1 MNSDRHDPERDR
13 FPRDE
18 PGGIGEEL
26 ETAPPPEPSGS
37 SGDSSRPA
45 TAGRGDGRA
54 RATFLLKNRQ
64 IVFLDRLSADIRARS
79 GTIVKR
85 ADVVRALIDHL
96 ADQPLD
102 LSSVQSV
109 ADLRRRIREIGAPA
123 KLRGTPPGNG
133 APPSPAKEKEK
144 T

>member
-18 PGGIGEEL
+18 AGGIGEEL
-26 ETAPPPEPSGS
+26 ETAAPPEPAAT
-37 SGDSSRPA
+37 DPRPP
-45 TAGRGDGRA
+45 TGERGDGRA